1 MRIFNIWHIYL
12 FIYCLIFIFPSYETA
27 NGIKAQ
33 EVGTVK
39 KASKPD
45 STDVIIAKGSFSYTA
60 PDGTVITLN
69 YAADDENGFQPTV
82 SLFN

>member
-1 MRIFNIWHIYL
+1 MFYL
-12 FIYCLIFIFPSYETA
+12 FSYETA

-60 PDGTVITLN
+60 PDGTVISLN

-82 SLFN
+82 IFFFFLLL